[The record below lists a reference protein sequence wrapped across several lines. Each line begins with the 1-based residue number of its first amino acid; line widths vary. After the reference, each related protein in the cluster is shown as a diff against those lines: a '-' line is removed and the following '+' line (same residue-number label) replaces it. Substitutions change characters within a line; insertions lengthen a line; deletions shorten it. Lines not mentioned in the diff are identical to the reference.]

1 MEKLVRKPM
10 LTVGQ
15 QIAHLKAKGVT
26 FDLCSE
32 ERAAHYLRTKCQFF
46 RIYAYRKSFSKYVG
60 GKFDGKY
67 MNLDF
72 GYLKTLSNLDR
83 MLRDLLLSMTLD
95 IEHFAKV
102 SLLRSIELLGEDGY
116 SVIRDYLS
124 CLSKSQRSR
133 LNGELLRRRGD
144 PYAGALICKYESN
157 WPIWAFCEVVSFGT
171 FVDLF
176 KFCADRWGN
185 RELLDVHY
193 QLKNVKQVRN
203 ASAHGACI
211 LNEIA
216 AVHSPVRAPS
226 ALVNEMNA
234 CGISRRLR
242 TKWLRSRR
250 MMQICSLFYLYVR
263 FVPSGSVLSDR
274 KEALALLFDAIDSC
288 GLPEENPDMAALSF
302 LQRLTRCLGL
312 LE

>member
-1 MEKLVRKPM
+1 MEQFVRKPM
-10 LTVGQ
+10 LTVEQ
-15 QIAHLKAKGVT
+15 QIAHLKAKGVK

-32 ERAAHYLRTKCQFF
+32 DCAALYLRTKCQFF
-46 RIYAYRKSFSKYVG
+46 RVYAYRKSFPKHVG
-60 GKFDGKY
+60 DELDGKY

-72 GYLKTLSNLDR
+72 AYLKTLSGLDR
-83 MLRDLLLSMTLD
+83 MLRDVLLSMTLD
-95 IEHFAKV
+95 VEHYAKV
-102 SLLRSIELLGEDGY
+102 SLLNSMGLLREDGY

-124 CLSKSQRSR
+124 CLSRGQRSR
-133 LNGELLRRRGD
+133 LEGELLRRKGD
-144 PYAGALICKYESN
+144 PYVGALICKYESD

-171 FVDLF
+171 FIDLF
-176 KFCADRWGN
+176 KFCADRWGD
-185 RELLDVHY
+185 RGLMDVHY

-216 AVHSPVRAPS
+216 AARSPVRAPA

-234 CGISRRLR
+234 YGISRRLR

-250 MMQICSLFYLYVR
+250 MVQICSLFYLYIR

-274 KEALALLFDAIDSC
+274 KEALTLLFNAVGSC
-288 GLPEENPDMAALSF
+288 GLPEENPGMAALAF
-302 LQRLTRCLGL
+302 LRRLTRCMGL
-312 LE
+312 LK